1 MSSGKA
7 ARIESSVIDPSTKDT
22 LDDSGRLLFSEDNK
36 LSTMTISLGSM
47 SSSCKTKLEPTK
59 PAPPTTSYKV
69 VKLTNGE
76 EIICQLGDD
85 IDNGEYKINFP
96 LKMEVHSVLTKEG
109 PVDSLNLSRWIGP
122 YTEQSLFLIK
132 SDHVLLVANASPGL
146 SRYYEHVRKQI
157 IQVNS
162 PKLDDIT
169 NEEVYEDLLTDLEIE
184 DTIH

>member
-1 MSSGKA
+1 MEA
-7 ARIESSVIDPSTKDT
+7 ST
-22 LDDSGRLLFSEDNK
+22 
-36 LSTMTISLGSM
+36 
-47 SSSCKTKLEPTK
+47 
-59 PAPPTTSYKV
+59 YKV

-122 YTEQSLFLIK
+122 YTEQSRFLIK

-146 SRYYEHVRKQI
+146 SRYYEHVMKEIKQ
-157 IQVNS
+157 
-162 PKLDDIT
+162 LDTPEKKSTLDNIDDEDVYDELL
-169 NEEVYEDLLTDLEIE
+169 EELETDNN
-184 DTIH
+184 TIH

>member
-1 MSSGKA
+1 MNT
-7 ARIESSVIDPSTKDT
+7 P
-22 LDDSGRLLFSEDNK
+22 
-36 LSTMTISLGSM
+36 
-47 SSSCKTKLEPTK
+47 
-59 PAPPTTSYKV
+59 SYKV

-96 LKMEVHSVLTKEG
+96 LKMEVHSLMTKEG

-146 SRYYEHVRKQI
+146 SRYYERVMNEIKQLDTPEKR
-157 IQVNS
+157 S
-162 PKLDDIT
+162 TLDDVKDEDVYDELL
-169 NEEVYEDLLTDLEIE
+169 EELKTDSN
-184 DTIH
+184 TVH

>member
-1 MSSGKA
+1 MEA
-7 ARIESSVIDPSTKDT
+7 ST
-22 LDDSGRLLFSEDNK
+22 
-36 LSTMTISLGSM
+36 
-47 SSSCKTKLEPTK
+47 
-59 PAPPTTSYKV
+59 YKV

-146 SRYYEHVRKQI
+146 SRYYEHVIKEIKQ
-157 IQVNS
+157 
-162 PKLDDIT
+162 LDTSEKRSILDNIDDEDVYDELL
-169 NEEVYEDLLTDLEIE
+169 EELETE
-184 DTIH
+184 NDTIH

>member
-1 MSSGKA
+1 M
-7 ARIESSVIDPSTKDT
+7 
-22 LDDSGRLLFSEDNK
+22 N
-36 LSTMTISLGSM
+36 
-47 SSSCKTKLEPTK
+47 
-59 PAPPTTSYKV
+59 TTSYKV

-132 SDHVLLVANASPGL
+132 SDHVLLVANASEGL
-146 SRYYEHVRKQI
+146 CRYYEHVIK
-157 IQVNS
+157 
-162 PKLDDIT
+162 DIMQST
-169 NEEVYEDLLTDLEIE
+169 APEKKSSKTLEDFNDEEIYDELLEELETSNK
-184 DTIH
+184 TIH